1 MAIARYVADADTTI
15 TNAFEADL
23 KTRGT
28 GSNMGYADSIE
39 IFSIYGQT
47 SGSAG
52 QSQELSRALMRFP
65 ITSIVSD
72 RAAGTIPA
80 SGSVSFYLRVHNAT
94 HPFTLPQDFS
104 LTVTPVSRSWTEG
117 TGLDM
122 DEYKD
127 LGTANWLR
135 ATDSVDW
142 TSIGGDYI
150 SIDPGSTYT
159 IAFEQGYED
168 IELDVTRIVE
178 QWVDG
183 THDNYGFGIHLVAT
197 DEAYFSSSTGAD
209 TSVLIDNPTGA
220 QQSYYTKKFFAR
232 STEFFFKRPV
242 IEARWDS
249 RVSDDRENFYYSS
262 SAAPAEDNLN
272 KLYLYNYVRGRLVN
286 IPVIDDGNTLMVS
299 LFSGSTF
306 PTGSKL
312 TLYDGNLN
320 TTASWVS
327 RGIYS
332 AELAITAALSTEQP
346 KGLTVLYDVW
356 HNQSSGGPHTLGTSQ
371 YFTGSIYPELM
382 PTYDSAPTFQRIT
395 SCRNLK
401 KSYSTADTARFRF
414 FVRDRNWNPTIY
426 VKANANNPTDIITSA
441 SYNVRRVIDNYNAV
455 PYGTG
460 SEYSTYLS
468 YDKKG
473 NYFDLDMSLLEAGYM
488 YTINLSYYNDSIG
501 AWQEQPQTFK
511 FRVD

>member
-1 MAIARYVADADTTI
+1 
-15 TNAFEADL
+15 
-23 KTRGT
+23 
-28 GSNMGYADSIE
+28 MGYADSIE

-65 ITSIVSD
+65 ITSIISD
-72 RAAGTIPA
+72 RTAGAIPA
-80 SGSVSFYLRVHNAT
+80 SGSVSFYLRVHNAA

-104 LTVTPVSRSWTEG
+104 LTVTPVSQSWTEG

-142 TSIGGDYI
+142 TNIGGDYLTV
-150 SIDPGSTYT
+150 DPGSTYT
-159 IAFEQGYED
+159 ITFEQGYED

-178 QWVDG
+178 QWVAG

-249 RVSDDRENFYYSS
+249 RVSDNRENFYYSS

-371 YFTGSIYPELM
+371 YFTGSIFPELM

-426 VKANANNPTDIITSA
+426 VKATANNPTDISI
-441 SYNVRRVIDNYNAV
+441 
-455 PYGTG
+455 
-460 SEYSTYLS
+460 STCHY
-468 YDKKG
+468 
-473 NYFDLDMSLLEAGYM
+473 
-488 YTINLSYYNDSIG
+488 
-501 AWQEQPQTFK
+501 
-511 FRVD
+511 